1 MTTTSPTF
9 LLVHVWVSSCRVC
22 GAGLRARPVG
32 WFRVPARSGREFA
45 EGLLGD
51 RPGVNRLALPVADL
65 AFHLLLGP
73 GDLRHDEARPQQ
85 PGGDET
91 RHEAAQGPHAGC
103 RQ

>member
-9 LLVHVWVSSCRVC
+9 LLVHVWVAHVGFA

-85 PGGDET
+85 PGGDEA
-91 RHEAAQGPHAGC
+91 RHETGQGEQADHD
-103 RQ
+103 